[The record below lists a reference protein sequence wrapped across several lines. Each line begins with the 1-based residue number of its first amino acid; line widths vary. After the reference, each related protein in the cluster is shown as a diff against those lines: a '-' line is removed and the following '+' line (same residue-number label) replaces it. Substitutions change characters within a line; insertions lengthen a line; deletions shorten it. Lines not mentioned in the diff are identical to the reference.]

1 MRTCNN
7 RVWTAEGKA
16 PEEGSPDFLLLLF
29 SFSCSLLSLKP
40 QDLVG
45 LGADQSVR
53 LSLWTLPL
61 FSLLPPEFTVKLTG
75 SWVCADANGICFP
88 SDLLLGPPPTSAW
101 LCLVSYYHAAGP
113 QPTLLSASLV
123 CALLR
128 V

>member
-45 LGADQSVR
+45 LGAEQSVR

-88 SDLLLGPPPTSAW
+88 SPPPLPGRA
-101 LCLVSYYHAAGP
+101 LCP
-113 QPTLLSASLV
+113 ITMLLAHSPPCCLPV
-123 CALLR
+123 
-128 V
+128 